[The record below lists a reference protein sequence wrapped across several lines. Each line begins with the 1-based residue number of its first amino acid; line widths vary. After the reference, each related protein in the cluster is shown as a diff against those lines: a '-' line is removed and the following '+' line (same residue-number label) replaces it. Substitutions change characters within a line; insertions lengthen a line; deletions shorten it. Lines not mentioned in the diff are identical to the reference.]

1 MNVFTLLIQATAL
14 MAALML
20 LRPLLKRWLS
30 ARARRALW
38 FIPAARLLFPF
49 EIKSAF
55 SIMAP
60 VQPVST
66 GLSEAVSRP
75 TGIEPPSWLGSGIGV
90 MESNVYHSTVPAL
103 PDPGTAAV
111 SSGFAIGDILIA
123 LWLIGSAVTA
133 GIIIYR
139 NIKFSRAAKRIAEPM
154 GDGFGLPVYLVRG
167 LPSPC
172 LAGIFRPVI
181 YINELSLTSDEVLE
195 MTVRHELTHYKRL
208 DHIWGGVRA
217 ILLALYWFH
226 PLVWLSAEMFRADCE
241 TACDEAAT
249 LGMDKDE
256 RESYGMALITLASRG
271 KGGAGSLMCFSTM
284 NGGKKLLYERIS
296 RLAGTKTLRHA
307 ALIAVMLAAVLC
319 FTMCTVP
326 QSGGEDSLPPPSP
339 TPGFMGEEP
348 LASESDESPMATT
361 EPVPMPAMGE
371 EGTLEDMAYFLE
383 LAANTEFELMD
394 MSMSEE
400 IFSEYGSLLDDFRF
414 ITRVSTD
421 GRYAYIA
428 GEYMGN
434 ADNNPLRSLYSVE
447 MNYADSEEYV
457 QVLYNEAQQD
467 WVERSIAASQLPM
480 DTMLLHNSRI
490 YWHPDSP
497 LIIIEAYSAEDSL
510 TVGYSRYLS
519 GQRAYIADAV
529 ERGIALTRP
538 DGPYL
543 EVYLIS
549 EKWGEISERI
559 PLTEAEAEAIASE
572 ELTEIIPGF
581 GFSAA
586 LYYDNNHT
594 FYNENRGIP
603 QTVLDLAVEKC
614 DYRFGDP
621 GMITAPIT
629 EAKLECS
636 WLTEPLYADE
646 ADLARLESILKN
658 AQFGYVGACGYGAK
672 LTVRMGNEMVTMFK
686 GTDGCD
692 TIVFGS
698 YSGYFLGDAEN
709 TEFWEIFG
717 LDAESKMPK
726 APSVI
731 LNTVEGTVQLFSED
745 AQFLYNIISSAVWL
759 NDTPA
764 CDCDYGF
771 TVLDAEWPEE
781 YIYHSECG
789 TIINTDNNK
798 AISLDESTMESLNAI
813 LSKYRT
819 R

>member
-1 MNVFTLLIQATAL
+1 
-14 MAALML
+14 
-20 LRPLLKRWLS
+20 
-30 ARARRALW
+30 
-38 FIPAARLLFPF
+38 
-49 EIKSAF
+49 
-55 SIMAP
+55 
-60 VQPVST
+60 
-66 GLSEAVSRP
+66 
-75 TGIEPPSWLGSGIGV
+75 
-90 MESNVYHSTVPAL
+90 
-103 PDPGTAAV
+103 
-111 SSGFAIGDILIA
+111 
-123 LWLIGSAVTA
+123 
-133 GIIIYR
+133 
-139 NIKFSRAAKRIAEPM
+139 
-154 GDGFGLPVYLVRG
+154 
-167 LPSPC
+167 
-172 LAGIFRPVI
+172 
-181 YINELSLTSDEVLE
+181 
-195 MTVRHELTHYKRL
+195 
-208 DHIWGGVRA
+208 
-217 ILLALYWFH
+217 
-226 PLVWLSAEMFRADCE
+226 
-241 TACDEAAT
+241 
-249 LGMDKDE
+249 
-256 RESYGMALITLASRG
+256 
-271 KGGAGSLMCFSTM
+271 
-284 NGGKKLLYERIS
+284 
-296 RLAGTKTLRHA
+296 
-307 ALIAVMLAAVLC
+307 
-319 FTMCTVP
+319 
-326 QSGGEDSLPPPSP
+326 
-339 TPGFMGEEP
+339 
-348 LASESDESPMATT
+348 TT

-400 IFSEYGSLLDDFRF
+400 IFSEYGSLLDGFRF

-559 PLTEAEAEAIASE
+559 PLTEAEAEAIAGE

-658 AQFGYVGACGYGAK
+658 AQFGFVGACGYGAK

-698 YSGYFLGDAEN
+698 YSGYFLGDTEN

-771 TVLDAEWPEE
+771 SVLDAEWPEE